1 MRTKDEENEQRQRQ
15 QILNVAWKLFYEKGY
30 QNTTME
36 DILQAAR
43 CSKGRFYYYF
53 HAKAELLDS
62 LYEIFDQKYTELDE
76 RVDREAHASDQL
88 LEINRY
94 MFQFLSKEIGVE
106 LLTSLYIS
114 QLSDTTGISF
124 WGEKRAVRRIL
135 SAIVDRGQ
143 KLGQLTSG
151 LTCGQIVADIIEE
164 ERSLLISWCLAKGS
178 YDLTE
183 ASMPKLERFYR
194 SYGEDKKCET
204 EKNG

>member
-15 QILNVAWKLFYEKGY
+15 QILNTAWQLFYQKGY

-36 DILQAAR
+36 DILRGAR

-62 LYEIFDQKYTELDE
+62 LYEIFDQKYIELYGLIC
-76 RVDREAHASDQL
+76 REAHARDQL

-94 MFQFLSKEIGVE
+94 MFQFLSNEIGAE

-114 QLSDTTGISF
+114 QLSGTTGISF
-124 WGEKRAVRRIL
+124 WGEERAVRRIL
-135 SAIVDRGQ
+135 SSIVSQGQ
-143 KLGQLTSG
+143 KLGQLTAK
-151 LTCGQIVADIIEE
+151 LDCGQIVTDIIEE
-164 ERSLLISWCLAKGS
+164 ERSLLISWCLAKGE

-194 SYGEDKKCET
+194 ED
-204 EKNG
+204 

>member
-15 QILNVAWKLFYEKGY
+15 QILNTAWQLFYQKGY

-36 DILQAAR
+36 DILRGAR

-62 LYEIFDQKYTELDE
+62 LYEIFDQKYIELYGLIC
-76 RVDREAHASDQL
+76 REAHARDQL

-94 MFQFLSKEIGVE
+94 MFQFLSNEIGAE

-114 QLSDTTGISF
+114 QLSGTTGISF
-124 WGEKRAVRRIL
+124 WGEERAVRRIL
-135 SAIVDRGQ
+135 SSIVSQGQ
-143 KLGQLTSG
+143 KLGQLTAK
-151 LTCGQIVADIIEE
+151 LDCGQIVTDIIEE
-164 ERSLLISWCLAKGS
+164 ERSLLISWCLAKGE

-183 ASMPKLERFYR
+183 ASMPKLERFYW
-194 SYGEDKKCET
+194 SYRED
-204 EKNG
+204 

>member
-15 QILNVAWKLFYEKGY
+15 QILNTAWQLFYQKGY

-36 DILQAAR
+36 DILRGAR

-62 LYEIFDQKYTELDE
+62 LYEIFDQKYIELYGLIC
-76 RVDREAHASDQL
+76 REAHARDQL

-94 MFQFLSKEIGVE
+94 MFQFLSNEIGAE

-114 QLSDTTGISF
+114 QLSGTTGISF
-124 WGEKRAVRRIL
+124 WGEERAVRRIL
-135 SAIVDRGQ
+135 SSIVSQGQ
-143 KLGQLTSG
+143 KLGQLTTK
-151 LTCGQIVADIIEE
+151 LDCGQIVTDIIEE
-164 ERSLLISWCLAKGS
+164 ERSLLISWCLAKGE

-183 ASMPKLERFYR
+183 DSMPKMERFYR
-194 SYGEDKKCET
+194 SYRED
-204 EKNG
+204 

>member
-15 QILNVAWKLFYEKGY
+15 QILNTAWQLFYQKGY

-36 DILQAAR
+36 DILRGAR

-62 LYEIFDQKYTELDE
+62 LYEIFDQKYIELYGLICRD
-76 RVDREAHASDQL
+76 AHARDQL

-94 MFQFLSKEIGVE
+94 MFQFLSNEIGAE

-114 QLSDTTGISF
+114 QLSGTTGISF
-124 WGEKRAVRRIL
+124 WGEERAVRRIL
-135 SAIVDRGQ
+135 SSIVSQGK
-143 KLGQLTSG
+143 KLGQLTAK
-151 LTCGQIVADIIEE
+151 LDCGQIVTDIIEE
-164 ERSLLISWCLAKGS
+164 ERSLLISWCLAKGE

-194 SYGEDKKCET
+194 SYRED
-204 EKNG
+204 

>member
-1 MRTKDEENEQRQRQ
+1 MRTTDEENEQRQRQ
-15 QILNVAWKLFYEKGY
+15 QILNTAWQLFYQKGY

-36 DILQAAR
+36 DILRGAR

-62 LYEIFDQKYTELDE
+62 LYEIFDQKYIELYGLIC
-76 RVDREAHASDQL
+76 REAHARDQL

-94 MFQFLSKEIGVE
+94 MFQFLSNEIGAE

-114 QLSDTTGISF
+114 QLSGTTGISF
-124 WGEKRAVRRIL
+124 WGEERAVRRIL
-135 SAIVDRGQ
+135 SSIVSQGQ
-143 KLGQLTSG
+143 KLGQLTTKLDCS
-151 LTCGQIVADIIEE
+151 QIVTDIIEE
-164 ERSLLISWCLAKGS
+164 ERSLLISWCLAKGE

-194 SYGEDKKCET
+194 SYRED
-204 EKNG
+204 

>member
-15 QILNVAWKLFYEKGY
+15 QILNTAWQLFYQKGY

-36 DILQAAR
+36 DILRGAR

-62 LYEIFDQKYTELDE
+62 LYEIFDQKYIELYGLIC
-76 RVDREAHASDQL
+76 REAHARDQL

-94 MFQFLSKEIGVE
+94 MFQFLSNEIGAE

-114 QLSDTTGISF
+114 QLSGTTGISF
-124 WGEKRAVRRIL
+124 WGEERAVRRIL
-135 SAIVDRGQ
+135 SSIVSQGQ
-143 KLGQLTSG
+143 KLWQLTAK
-151 LTCGQIVADIIEE
+151 LDCGQIVTDIIEE
-164 ERSLLISWCLAKGS
+164 ERSLLISWCLAKGE

-194 SYGEDKKCET
+194 SYRED
-204 EKNG
+204 

>member
-15 QILNVAWKLFYEKGY
+15 QILNTAWQLFYQKGY

-36 DILQAAR
+36 DILRGAR

-62 LYEIFDQKYTELDE
+62 LYEIFDQKYIELYGLIC
-76 RVDREAHASDQL
+76 REAHARDQL

-94 MFQFLSKEIGVE
+94 MFQFLSNEIGAE

-114 QLSDTTGISF
+114 QLSGTTGISF
-124 WGEKRAVRRIL
+124 WGEERAVRRIL
-135 SAIVDRGQ
+135 SSIVSQGQ
-143 KLGQLTSG
+143 KLGQLTTKLDCS
-151 LTCGQIVADIIEE
+151 QIVTDIIEE
-164 ERSLLISWCLAKGS
+164 ERSLLISWCLAKGE

-194 SYGEDKKCET
+194 SYRED
-204 EKNG
+204 

>member
-15 QILNVAWKLFYEKGY
+15 QILNTAWQLFYQKGY

-36 DILQAAR
+36 DILRGAR

-62 LYEIFDQKYTELDE
+62 LYEIFDQKYIELYGLIC
-76 RVDREAHASDQL
+76 REAHARDQL

-94 MFQFLSKEIGVE
+94 MFQFLSNDIGAE

-114 QLSDTTGISF
+114 QLSGTTGISF
-124 WGEKRAVRRIL
+124 WGEERAVRRIL
-135 SAIVDRGQ
+135 SSIVSQGQ
-143 KLGQLTSG
+143 KLGQLTAK
-151 LTCGQIVADIIEE
+151 LDCGQIVTDIIEE
-164 ERSLLISWCLAKGS
+164 ERSLLISWCLAKGE

-183 ASMPKLERFYR
+183 ASMPKMERFYR
-194 SYGEDKKCET
+194 SYRED
-204 EKNG
+204 

>member
-15 QILNVAWKLFYEKGY
+15 QILNTAWQLFYQKGY

-36 DILQAAR
+36 DILRGAR

-62 LYEIFDQKYTELDE
+62 LYEIFDQKYIELYGLIC
-76 RVDREAHASDQL
+76 REAHARDQL

-94 MFQFLSKEIGVE
+94 MFQFLSNEIGAE

-114 QLSDTTGISF
+114 QLSGTTGISF
-124 WGEKRAVRRIL
+124 CGEERAVRRIL
-135 SAIVDRGQ
+135 SSIVSQGQ
-143 KLGQLTSG
+143 KLGQLTTK
-151 LTCGQIVADIIEE
+151 LDCGQIVTDIIEE
-164 ERSLLISWCLAKGS
+164 ERSLLISWCLAKGE

-183 ASMPKLERFYR
+183 ASMPKMERFYR
-194 SYGEDKKCET
+194 SYRED
-204 EKNG
+204 

>member
-15 QILNVAWKLFYEKGY
+15 QILNTAWQLFYQKGY

-36 DILQAAR
+36 DILRGAR

-62 LYEIFDQKYTELDE
+62 LYEIFDQKYIELYGLIC
-76 RVDREAHASDQL
+76 REAHARDQL

-94 MFQFLSKEIGVE
+94 MFQFLSNEIGAE

-114 QLSDTTGISF
+114 QLSGTTGISF
-124 WGEKRAVRRIL
+124 WGEERAVRRIL
-135 SAIVDRGQ
+135 S
-143 KLGQLTSG
+143 
-151 LTCGQIVADIIEE
+151 
-164 ERSLLISWCLAKGS
+164 RSLLISWCLAKGE

-194 SYGEDKKCET
+194 SYRED
-204 EKNG
+204 

>member
-15 QILNVAWKLFYEKGY
+15 PILNTAWQLFYQKGY

-36 DILQAAR
+36 DILRGAR

-62 LYEIFDQKYTELDE
+62 LYEIFDQKYIELYGLIC
-76 RVDREAHASDQL
+76 REAHARDQL

-94 MFQFLSKEIGVE
+94 MFQFLSNEIGAE

-114 QLSDTTGISF
+114 QLSGTTGISF
-124 WGEKRAVRRIL
+124 WGEERAVRRIL
-135 SAIVDRGQ
+135 SSIVSQGQ
-143 KLGQLTSG
+143 KLGQLTAKLDCS
-151 LTCGQIVADIIEE
+151 QIVTDIIEE
-164 ERSLLISWCLAKGS
+164 ERSLLISWCLAKGE

-194 SYGEDKKCET
+194 SYRED
-204 EKNG
+204 

>member
-15 QILNVAWKLFYEKGY
+15 QILNTAWQLFYQKGY

-36 DILQAAR
+36 DILRGAR

-53 HAKAELLDS
+53 HSKAELLDS
-62 LYEIFDQKYTELDE
+62 LYEIFDQKYIELYGLIC
-76 RVDREAHASDQL
+76 REAHARDQL

-94 MFQFLSKEIGVE
+94 MFQFLSNEIGAE

-114 QLSDTTGISF
+114 QLSGTTGISF
-124 WGEKRAVRRIL
+124 WGEERAVRRIL
-135 SAIVDRGQ
+135 SSIVSQGQ
-143 KLGQLTSG
+143 KLGQLTAKLDCS
-151 LTCGQIVADIIEE
+151 QIVTDIIEE
-164 ERSLLISWCLAKGS
+164 ERSLLISWCLAKGE

-194 SYGEDKKCET
+194 SYRED
-204 EKNG
+204 

>member
-15 QILNVAWKLFYEKGY
+15 QILNTAWQLFYQKGY

-62 LYEIFDQKYTELDE
+62 LYEIFDQKYIELHGLI
-76 RVDREAHASDQL
+76 DREANARDQL

-94 MFQFLSKEIGVE
+94 MFRFLSDEIGAE

-114 QLSDTTGISF
+114 QLSGTTGISF
-124 WGEKRAVRRIL
+124 WGEERAVRRIL
-135 SAIVDRGQ
+135 SSIVSRGQ
-143 KLGQLTSG
+143 ALGQLTAA
-151 LTCGQIVADIIEE
+151 LTCDQIVTDIIEE
-164 ERSLLISWCLAKGS
+164 ERSLLISWCLARGE

-183 ASMPKLERFYR
+183 GSMDKLERFYR
-194 SYGEDKKCET
+194 SYGED
-204 EKNG
+204 

>member
-15 QILNVAWKLFYEKGY
+15 QILNTAWQLFYQKGY

-36 DILQAAR
+36 DILRGAR

-62 LYEIFDQKYTELDE
+62 LYEIFDQKYIELYGLIC
-76 RVDREAHASDQL
+76 REAHARDQL

-94 MFQFLSKEIGVE
+94 MFQFLSNEIGAE

-114 QLSDTTGISF
+114 QLSGTTGISF
-124 WGEKRAVRRIL
+124 WGEERAVRRIL
-135 SAIVDRGQ
+135 SSIVSQGQ
-143 KLGQLTSG
+143 KLGQLTAK
-151 LTCGQIVADIIEE
+151 LDCGQIVTDIIEE
-164 ERSLLISWCLAKGS
+164 ERSLLISWCLAKGE

-183 ASMPKLERFYR
+183 ASMPKL
-194 SYGEDKKCET
+194 
-204 EKNG
+204 

>member
-15 QILNVAWKLFYEKGY
+15 QILNTAWQLFYQKGY

-36 DILQAAR
+36 DILRGAR

-62 LYEIFDQKYTELDE
+62 LYEIFDQKYIELYGLIC
-76 RVDREAHASDQL
+76 REAHARDQL

-94 MFQFLSKEIGVE
+94 MFQFLSNEIGAE

-114 QLSDTTGISF
+114 QLSGTTGISF
-124 WGEKRAVRRIL
+124 WGEERAVRRIL
-135 SAIVDRGQ
+135 SSIVSQGQ
-143 KLGQLTSG
+143 KLGQLTAKLDCS
-151 LTCGQIVADIIEE
+151 QIVTDIIEE
-164 ERSLLISWCLAKGS
+164 ERSLLISWCLAKGE

-183 ASMPKLERFYR
+183 ASMAKLERFYR
-194 SYGEDKKCET
+194 SYRED
-204 EKNG
+204 

>member
-15 QILNVAWKLFYEKGY
+15 QILNTAWQLFYQKGY

-36 DILQAAR
+36 DILRGAR

-62 LYEIFDQKYTELDE
+62 LYEIFDQKYIELYGLIC
-76 RVDREAHASDQL
+76 REAHARDQL

-94 MFQFLSKEIGVE
+94 MFQFLSNEIGAE

-114 QLSDTTGISF
+114 QLSGTTGISL
-124 WGEKRAVRRIL
+124 WGEERAVRRIL
-135 SAIVDRGQ
+135 SSIVSQGQ
-143 KLGQLTSG
+143 KLGQLTAKLDCS
-151 LTCGQIVADIIEE
+151 QIVTDIIEE
-164 ERSLLISWCLAKGS
+164 ERSLLISWCLAKGE

-194 SYGEDKKCET
+194 SYRED
-204 EKNG
+204 

>member
-15 QILNVAWKLFYEKGY
+15 QILNTAWQLFYQKGY

-36 DILQAAR
+36 DILRGAR

-62 LYEIFDQKYTELDE
+62 LYEIFDQKYIELYGLIC
-76 RVDREAHASDQL
+76 REAHARDQL

-94 MFQFLSKEIGVE
+94 MFQFLSNEIGAE

-114 QLSDTTGISF
+114 QLSGTTGISF
-124 WGEKRAVRRIL
+124 WGEERAVRRIL
-135 SAIVDRGQ
+135 SSIVSQGQ
-143 KLGQLTSG
+143 KLGQLTTK
-151 LTCGQIVADIIEE
+151 LDCGQIVTDIIEE
-164 ERSLLISWCLAKGS
+164 ERSLLISWCLAKGE

-194 SYGEDKKCET
+194 SYRED
-204 EKNG
+204 